1 MFEVVRSRKEQLP
14 AHLDAHQYLPLFQF
28 LEIYARRL
36 IGHVMTVLVP
46 FDGVVLLVRM
56 SQSVAEKGA
65 LPVIE

>member
-28 LEIYARRL
+28 QEIYARRL

-46 FDGVVLLVRM
+46 FDGVVLVRM